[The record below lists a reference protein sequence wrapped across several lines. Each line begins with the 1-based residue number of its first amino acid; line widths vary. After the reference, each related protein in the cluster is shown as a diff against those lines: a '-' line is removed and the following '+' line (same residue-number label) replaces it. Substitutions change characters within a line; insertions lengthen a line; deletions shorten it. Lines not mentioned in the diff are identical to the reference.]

1 MPQARFFVI
10 DQERT
15 QSLFRKLQSLLSH
28 GGKATPERVHQVR
41 TTARRLEAVLQVCY
55 PEPTSRVAKLLR
67 QLKKLRRRAGKVRDI
82 DVQTAALR
90 GLKIGR
96 ESERKARLLAHLAD
110 IRASDEEKFRK
121 AVEGTSSRKIKKQL
135 GRVATELAQV
145 MAPPKPGE
153 PVQAPVWLGFDA
165 ISASLRMFARATRER
180 KVLTPDNLHSYRTRC
195 KRIRYIAEMA
205 GTTPEANR
213 VTSALKKLQDAIGD
227 WHDWVTLT
235 STAEEMFS
243 RSLDSALIAALRN
256 ITSAKF
262 VEAKTVAEDVRR
274 ELMREYR
281 ELLAADREKRQRMAA
296 GGKSAVRA
304 RRKRPSSVLKG
315 MAASEVA

>member
-1 MPQARFFVI
+1 MI

-15 QSLFRKLQSLLSH
+15 QSLFRKLEELLSH
-28 GGKATPERVHQVR
+28 KGKPTPERVHHVR

-55 PEPTSRVAKLLR
+55 PEPGSRVTRLMR
-67 QLKKLRRRAGKVRDI
+67 QLKKLRRRAGRVRDI

-96 ESERKARLLAHLAD
+96 ESERKSRLLAHLAD
-110 IRASDEEKFRK
+110 TRDSEEDKFRK
-121 AVEGTSSRKIKKQL
+121 AVQGALSKK
-135 GRVATELAQV
+135 VAKHLDQVADELAQS

-153 PVQAPVWLGFDA
+153 PVQAPVWLGFEPVL
-165 ISASLRMFARATRER
+165 ASLRMFVRATRES
-180 KVLTPDNLHSYRTRC
+180 KVLTPENLHGYRTRC

-205 GTTPEANR
+205 GDTPETKR
-213 VTSALKKLQDAIGD
+213 VAGALKKLQDGIGD

-235 STAEEMFS
+235 NTAEELFK
-243 RSLDSALIAALRN
+243 RSLDSALVAALRN

-262 VEAKTVAEDVRR
+262 VEARNLAEDIRR

-281 ELLAADREKRQRMAA
+281 ETLAADREKRQRLAG
-296 GGKSAVRA
+296 GGKSAA
-304 RRKRPSSVLKG
+304 TSRRKPASSVS
-315 MAASEVA
+315 MRDARAEVA